1 MKGHPQL
8 GSQEWKV
15 WCTQPRLWGEEGERK
30 VLLEILCRNF
40 KKQGRLMVAIELAIS
55 IGNVQ
60 NLETRSGVHSSWSS
74 APQS

>member
-1 MKGHPQL
+1 M
-8 GSQEWKV
+8 